1 MKIAIEEA
9 FATQSLVGAWIKL
22 LEDGVPGEAGL
33 DQHLGRLITA
43 KSGWGG
49 SLRPKAAGALK

>member
-1 MKIAIEEA
+1 MKIAVEEA

-33 DQHLGRLITA
+33 DQHLG
-43 KSGWGG
+43 G
-49 SLRPKAAGALK
+49 SLRPKAVGVLR